1 MRKWVIKNCHAGA
14 AATTLWLRN
23 SPDRDTAHQE
33 QIVNHCLRSI
43 AHGDYETR
51 NEARVALASFG
62 PSASELVVRATR
74 SGGPGGQHVN
84 TSSTRIEITWDVTRT
99 RALSEDERQR
109 VVTRLGARVS
119 DEGTVRVVASDS
131 RSQRQNRERAESRL
145 SDLIRRAL
153 AVPKARKRTRVPRG
167 AVEARLEHKRHLRE
181 RKRQRRWKGED

>member
-1 MRKWVIKNCHAGA
+1 MSEADGDGIRVTQTVVIP
-14 AATTLWLRN
+14 R
-23 SPDRDTAHQE
+23 
-33 QIVNHCLRSI
+33 
-43 AHGDYETR
+43 
-51 NEARVALASFG
+51 
-62 PSASELVVRATR
+62 SELVVRATR

-84 TSSTRIEITWDVTRT
+84 TSSTRIEITWDVMRT

>member
-1 MRKWVIKNCHAGA
+1 VSEADGDGIRVTQTVVIP
-14 AATTLWLRN
+14 R
-23 SPDRDTAHQE
+23 
-33 QIVNHCLRSI
+33 
-43 AHGDYETR
+43 
-51 NEARVALASFG
+51 
-62 PSASELVVRATR
+62 SELVVRATR

-84 TSSTRIEITWDVTRT
+84 TSSTRIEITWDVMRT

>member
-1 MRKWVIKNCHAGA
+1 VSEADGDGIRVTQTVVIP
-14 AATTLWLRN
+14 R
-23 SPDRDTAHQE
+23 
-33 QIVNHCLRSI
+33 
-43 AHGDYETR
+43 
-51 NEARVALASFG
+51 
-62 PSASELVVRATR
+62 SELVVRATR

-84 TSSTRIEITWDVTRT
+84 TSSTRIEITWDVMRT

-109 VVTRLGARVS
+109 VVARLGARVS

-131 RSQRQNRERAESRL
+131 RSQRQNRERAEARL

-167 AVEARLEHKRHLRE
+167 AVEARLENKRHLRE